1 MNGRTAI
8 IAVSTISILSALWY
22 LSGSTFSSFSMSDA
36 PATQTQEEEVPGLEF
51 KLSQI
56 SRNPPSLLVT
66 LKNNNPSSPFTILK
80 WGTPLDPQAANLGL
94 FKLVDEETGKDI
106 PTDGLKINRLMPPSE
121 DDLVTVA
128 PGTEEA
134 HEIVLNKPWLPT
146 KKPAKYK
153 VSVHGKFT
161 GIWDR
166 YGADVKLSDLEAY
179 VDSPYSGRS
188 FKCNDVLMRVE

>member
-1 MNGRTAI
+1 MNGRTAL
-8 IAVSTISILSALWY
+8 IAVSAITLLGALYYYNGASSSSI
-22 LSGSTFSSFSMSDA
+22 TMSNSK
-36 PATQTQEEEVPGLEF
+36 ATADGVPGLEF

-94 FKLVDEETGKDI
+94 FKLVDEETGKEI

-121 DDLVTVA
+121 EDLVTVA

-134 HEIVLNKPWLPT
+134 HEVVLNKPWLPE

-153 VSVHGKFT
+153 VSVEGKFT

-166 YGADVKLSDLEAY
+166 YGGDLKSDDLEAY
-179 VDSPYSGRS
+179 VDSPFSGKPFS
-188 FKCNDVLMRVE
+188 SNELSMRVE